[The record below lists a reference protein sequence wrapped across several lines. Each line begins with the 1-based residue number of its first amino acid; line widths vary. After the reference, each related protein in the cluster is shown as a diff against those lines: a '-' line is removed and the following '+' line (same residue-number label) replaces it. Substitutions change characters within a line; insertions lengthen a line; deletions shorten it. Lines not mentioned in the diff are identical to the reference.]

1 MRTAVLLHCK
11 LTGLAMV
18 RELAKQGVRCV
29 VMEPQRTIAAYSRY
43 CRHMLIPD
51 PLLYEQAAVDSLHAF
66 CEQEAEPPVV
76 FPLSDEWVT
85 ALAKHKERLSQV
97 ATLCVADWATVLTV
111 VEKDRFYRQ
120 GELRNYSTPK
130 TWRFAEAM
138 ALTEVAF
145 PIVAKPVYRR
155 VSFNEDKLRLIKT
168 LNRLRCVVLADRQ
181 ALQTLWEREVAVRE
195 LLLFQEYV
203 PGMSDCMYCI
213 GIYAN
218 AASEVLGLFT
228 GHKIRGFPAD
238 IGNCVVGENYNLPA
252 DLIALVKRIV
262 AELKITGI
270 AEFEF
275 KQAEHGG
282 QYRLIEI
289 NLRPWSWIGI
299 TPACGVNLPW
309 IAYRDLCGEPVFYVE
324 PKLPNGEVKYIRLLD
339 DAVNC
344 LFRYPGSDPRWHKS
358 FGAWRRDIQAPHRV
372 LAEFSA
378 DDRLVGMMAVVGLL
392 GRIVRFGWNKLAER
406 VRR

>member
-1 MRTAVLLHCK
+1 
-11 LTGLAMV
+11 
-18 RELAKQGVRCV
+18 
-29 VMEPQRTIAAYSRY
+29 METQRTVAAYSRY
-43 CRHMLIPD
+43 CQHRIIPD
-51 PLLYEQAAVDSLHAF
+51 PMFCEQSAVQALYSF

-85 ALAKHKERLSQV
+85 ALAKHKQWLSKV
-97 ATLCVADWATVLTV
+97 AILCVADWETVQTV
-111 VEKDRFYRQ
+111 VEKDSFYRQ
-120 GELRNYSTPK
+120 GELRNYSTPQ
-130 TWRFAEAM
+130 TWRFDEAM
-138 ALTEVAF
+138 ALAEPAF
-145 PIVAKPVYRR
+145 PIVAKPRYRR
-155 VSFNEDKLRLIKT
+155 FSFNADKLSLIKA

-181 ALQTLWEREVAVRE
+181 AVQAIWDQEVTARDF
-195 LLLFQEYV
+195 LLFQEYV
-203 PGMSDCMYCI
+203 PGLSDCMYCI

-218 AASEVLGLFT
+218 TASEVLGLFT

-238 IGNCVVGENYNLPA
+238 IGNCVVGENYNLPPE
-252 DLIALVKRIV
+252 LIALVKRIV
-262 AELKITGI
+262 TELKITGI

-275 KQAEHGG
+275 KKAKQGG
-282 QYRLIEI
+282 PYRLIEI

-309 IAYRDLCGEPVFYVE
+309 IAYQDLCGEPVSYVA
-324 PKLPNGEVKYIRLLD
+324 PQLPNGEVKYIRLLD

-392 GRIVRFGWNKLAER
+392 GRIVRFGWNKLADR